1 MEQKIMCPLI
11 DRHISIDECMENRE
25 IKEKFI
31 PEEFKEK
38 EQWKDIC
45 QKCKYYDF

>member
-1 MEQKIMCPLI
+1 MCPLI